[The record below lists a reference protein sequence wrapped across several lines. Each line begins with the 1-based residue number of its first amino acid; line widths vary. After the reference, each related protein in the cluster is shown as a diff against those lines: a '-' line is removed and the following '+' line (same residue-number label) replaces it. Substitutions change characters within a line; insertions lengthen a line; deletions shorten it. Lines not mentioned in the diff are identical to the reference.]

1 MIPFNKPYCSKNALA
16 YINDACNS
24 DTLSGNGIFT
34 KKCHKFFEQR
44 YGFRKCLLTTSG
56 TDALEMCAMLCHL
69 SPDDEVIIPSFTFV
83 STALAF
89 YREKAKIV
97 FADSSAE
104 NPNITLSQ
112 IEPLVTPR
120 TKVICL
126 VHYAGIACDMDSIME
141 FANEKGIIVVED
153 AAHSIDSYYKGKPLG
168 SLGHL
173 AAFSFHETK
182 NISCGEGGM
191 LVVNDEKYIHRAD
204 IIWEKGTNRADF
216 YKGLVNKYGWCD
228 TGSSFLLS
236 ELNAAFLWAQLEELD
251 EIQKHRL
258 LIWKTY
264 DRILRGNLPAQ
275 FSLPEIPNYA
285 TNNAHI
291 YYILCPSQKVRDSL
305 IVSLREAGI
314 QSTFH
319 YLPLHSSIFYAAKH
333 DGRELVNCDHYS
345 GCILRLPLYN
355 DLTES
360 SARFIGET
368 VLRLTHNK

>member
-1 MIPFNKPYCSKNALA
+1 MIPFNKPYCSKKALA

-97 FADSSAE
+97 FADSNAE

-228 TGSSFLLS
+228 VGSSFLPS
-236 ELNAAFLWAQLEELD
+236 ELNAAFLWAQLEEL
-251 EIQKHRL
+251 EAIQHKRL
-258 LIWKTY
+258 HIWNIY
-264 DRILRGNLPAQ
+264 DQILRGNIDERFTLP
-275 FSLPEIPNYA
+275 STPDYA
-285 TNNAHI
+285 TNNAHM
-291 YYILCPSQKVRDSL
+291 YYLLCPTTTVRDNL
-305 IVSLREAGI
+305 IYALKQANI
-314 QSTFH
+314 QATFH
-319 YLPLHSSIFYAAKH
+319 YLPLHSSEFYRNKH
-333 DGRELVNCDHYS
+333 DGRELPMCDHYS
-345 GCILRLPLYN
+345 NCLLRLPLYN
-355 DLTES
+355 DLS
-360 SARFIGET
+360 DSDAHYIGT
-368 VLRLTHNK
+368 SLLHLTQQQ